1 MSMSNSLRYELNTGG
16 SKRFKEA
23 RLRQQ
28 ERIETDDRMAD
39 RQNVVRLEQITN
51 QRAGWNANL
60 EKSCWNKSIGY
71 QNKKIQEE
79 LKLAAKA
86 SLAVR
91 QRALQNLIAKEKE
104 IYEQELILQ
113 GKTFFKQRI

>member
-1 MSMSNSLRYELNTGG
+1 MSLSTSLRYEINTGG
-16 SKRFKEA
+16 TQAFKEA

-28 ERIETDDRMAD
+28 ERIQTDEMMAD
-39 RQNVVRLEQITN
+39 RQNVVRLEKITN
-51 QRAGWNANL
+51 QRAGWNENL
-60 EKSCWNKSIGY
+60 EKACWNKSIQN

-91 QRALQNLIAKEKE
+91 RRSLQNLIEKE
-104 IYEQELILQ
+104 MAIYEKELHLQ